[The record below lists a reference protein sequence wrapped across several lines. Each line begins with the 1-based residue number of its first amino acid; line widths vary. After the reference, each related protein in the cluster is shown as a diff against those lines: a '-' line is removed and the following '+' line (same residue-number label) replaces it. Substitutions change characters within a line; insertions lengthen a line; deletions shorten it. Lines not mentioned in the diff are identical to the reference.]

1 MMTYF
6 ESADHTGDLVGET
19 CRLFGTRKKEH
30 KDESIRKKSDKFT
43 RASRKESLNLDFD
56 SAVAEHAVMENH
68 LIDWDN
74 CNILANDGTRN
85 TRWIRESIWI
95 RRKSNKDMHRHLMN
109 GDEGAYR
116 LSHLYDQLIQN
127 TSSSC
132 E

>member
-1 MMTYF
+1 M
-6 ESADHTGDLVGET
+6 
-19 CRLFGTRKKEH
+19 
-30 KDESIRKKSDKFT
+30 
-43 RASRKESLNLDFD
+43 NLDFD

-127 TSSSC
+127 TSSSTSSDVTSKPASSGLAGSALIHY
-132 E
+132 

>member
-1 MMTYF
+1 M
-6 ESADHTGDLVGET
+6 
-19 CRLFGTRKKEH
+19 
-30 KDESIRKKSDKFT
+30 
-43 RASRKESLNLDFD
+43 DFD

-95 RRKSNKDMHRHLMN
+95 RRKSNKNMNRHLMN

-127 TSSSC
+127 TSSSTSSDVTSTP
-132 E
+132 ESAVIIHH